1 MDECEHLC
9 SRLGIMVNG
18 EIQCLGEVQ
27 HLKNKFAQGFTLS
40 LRLKEDFS
48 TDTESINNLTTEI
61 IRQFHPC
68 TLKDQHQVYIF
79 KNIVLFQMLTKM

>member
-18 EIQCLGEVQ
+18 EIQCLGEAQ

-40 LRLKEDFS
+40 LRLKQDFS
-48 TDTESINNLTTEI
+48 TDTESLNNLTTEI
-61 IRQFHPC
+61 IGQFHPC
-68 TLKDQHQVYIF
+68 TLKDQHQV
-79 KNIVLFQMLTKM
+79 KASNISSFQMLNKI